1 MNKENQVGKHIFF
14 FISFYFNNLC
24 VLLVTFSFFWMSA
37 VMVGASLE
45 VEHAS
50 HAPIV
55 CDSHFPTRITDL

>member
-1 MNKENQVGKHIFF
+1 MYSFLFFIFF
-14 FISFYFNNLC
+14 FKLFVCSSCYFQW
-24 VLLVTFSFFWMSA
+24 FFLFFVFFCMAA
-37 VMVGASLE
+37 VIVGASLE